1 MTTNTEREQMHAE
14 ALRRYGPVRDYVSM
28 SYQQVVAFE
37 KGALWASDVWRNRQ
51 AEAVSEETMRDLEY
65 KLARHRVGP
74 NGANVRNASDVALA
88 EEILTEVSA
97 RPVITEE
104 AVIERLASEVDD
116 DCGWLSDAQNAR
128 PEWDAGNRS
137 VRFCGEGSIDVGH
150 MVSIVLEAVFG
161 ENHQPTEG
169 QENR

>member
-1 MTTNTEREQMHAE
+1 MNPIDPDTEREALAQDIRFVDGNHALG
-14 ALRRYGPVRDYVSM
+14 AGVL
-28 SYQQVVAFE
+28 A
-37 KGALWASDVWRNRQ
+37 GALYALGWRNRQ
-51 AEAVSEETMRDLEY
+51 TENGSCWDEGPTPPVREGECAPMPPRCELRAGNLGAHRGGRAEWMTRPA
-65 KLARHRVGP
+65 
-74 NGANVRNASDVALA
+74 
-88 EEILTEVSA
+88 A

-161 ENHQPTEG
+161 ESHEPTDRG
-169 QENR
+169 SGDA